1 MYRMANGVPVRL
13 SAALTTRARA
23 AAQVLDRSLTDQVEH
38 WARLG
43 QVVEAAISAGA
54 VQRLKARSYDPE
66 LSQRLAEAASPA
78 GRAKA
83 AKLIRER
90 NAVRHGIDDDGAIV
104 RVGRDGK
111 RSHTSTPK

>member
-1 MYRMANGVPVRL
+1 MASGVPVRL
-13 SAALTTRARA
+13 SDALTMRARTA
-23 AAQVLDRSLTDQVEH
+23 AAVLDRSLTEQVEH

-54 VQRLKARSYDPE
+54 VHRLKARSYDPE
-66 LSQRLAEAASPA
+66 LSQRLAVAATAA

-90 NAVRHGIDDDGAIV
+90 NAIRHGIDDDGTIV
-104 RVGRDGK
+104 ALERSGK
-111 RSHTSTPK
+111 RARSSKPR